1 MCRSAWNV
9 HKEELTIRITHQS
22 ALLPLLPVLNPDLS
36 PPSFRQPI
44 APIQVLEAIAQ
55 RLGIETYLEESQF
68 GLLKT
73 TLAIAGKRFVLDVDL
88 EVDSATGVE
97 EDEAGPS
104 INADPRRG
112 KVRLAKLLVNHV
124 TKDCGTASSDSIGQ
138 AIQGVLEEYLDYWN
152 GEREQEEGER
162 IIKRLWEEL
171 GDLAGLDAMAESGRD
186 WFAEI
191 ESMSTRIK
199 GLEVEGRTSVLPTFM
214 LAGQTFRTRPAAVGE
229 NVVDPLAPEKGR
241 CDWIMEYV
249 SGGRNG
255 LVVRSNWLDGNVAD
269 AEGSVKVEH
278 LLVSYVRRKG
288 ADGSMIRIFHTPAH
302 SSMALQMD

>member
-1 MCRSAWNV
+1 MCTSAWNV
-9 HKEELTIRITHQS
+9 HNEELTIRITHQS
-22 ALLPLLPVLNPDLS
+22 ALLPLLPVLNPELS

-124 TKDCGTASSDSIGQ
+124 TKDGGTASSDSIGQ
-138 AIQGVLEEYLDYWN
+138 AIQGVLEEYLVYWN

-199 GLEVEGRTSVLPTFM
+199 GLEVEGRTSVLPSFM
-214 LAGQTFRTRPAAVGE
+214 LAGQTFRMRPAAVGE
-229 NVVDPLAPEKGR
+229 NVVDPLAREKGR

-249 SGGRNG
+249 SGERDG
-255 LVVRSNWLDGNVAD
+255 LVVRTNWLDGNMAD
-269 AEGSVKVEH
+269 VEGSVKVEH
-278 LLVSYVRRKG
+278 LLVS
-288 ADGSMIRIFHTPAH
+288 
-302 SSMALQMD
+302 

>member
-1 MCRSAWNV
+1 
-9 HKEELTIRITHQS
+9 
-22 ALLPLLPVLNPDLS
+22 LS

-44 APIQVLEAIAQ
+44 APIQLLEAIAQ

-112 KVRLAKLLVNHV
+112 KVRLARLLVNHV
-124 TKDCGTASSDSIGQ
+124 TKDGGTASSDSIGQ
-138 AIQGVLEEYLDYWN
+138 AIQGVLEEYLVYWN

-171 GDLAGLDAMAESGRD
+171 GDLAGLDGMAESGRD

-191 ESMSTRIK
+191 ETMSARVK
-199 GLEVEGRTSVLPTFM
+199 GLEVDGRASVLPSFGI
-214 LAGQTFRTRPAAVGE
+214 AGETFRIRPAAEGE
-229 NVVDPLAPEKGR
+229 NIIDPFAPEKGR
-241 CDWIMEYV
+241 CDWVMEFV
-249 SGGRNG
+249 PVKLDG
-255 LVVRSNWLDGNVAD
+255 LVVRANWLGGEVGDID
-269 AEGSVKVEH
+269 GSVKVEH
-278 LLVSYVRRKG
+278 LLVSQRRETKG
-288 ADGSMIRIFHTPAH
+288 
-302 SSMALQMD
+302 